1 MKLKTILRLWP
12 YLFGLFILAAALW
25 VMLSFT
31 SCNDTKA
38 PYFRCVVDSVWLA
51 PQTSVAE
58 PYPLYHFHTDC
69 DITITSPTK
78 NREIG
83 DTIKFSN

>member
-12 YLFGLFILAAALW
+12 YLFGLFILAGVLYMAMSLG
-25 VMLSFT
+25 
-31 SCNDTKA
+31 SCNNPKKT
-38 PYFRCVVDSVWLA
+38 YFMCVVDSVWLA
-51 PQTSVAE
+51 PQASVAE
-58 PYPLYHFHTDC
+58 PYPLYHFHTSC
-69 DITITSPTK
+69 DITLSSPTK